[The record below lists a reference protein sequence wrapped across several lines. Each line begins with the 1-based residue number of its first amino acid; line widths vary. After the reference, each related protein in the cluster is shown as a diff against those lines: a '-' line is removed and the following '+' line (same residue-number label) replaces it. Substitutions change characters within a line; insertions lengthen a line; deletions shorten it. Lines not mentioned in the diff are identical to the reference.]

1 MSDPSRVVPWKAA
14 VFQAVETIVPKAHK
28 DRILNETY
36 LLVRDNEQKLMKYTV
51 NILHFI
57 YFIFLNLR

>member
-1 MSDPSRVVPWKAA
+1 VSDPSRVVPWKAA

-36 LLVRDNEQKLMKYTV
+36 LVRDNEQKLMKYTV
-51 NILHFI
+51 NILNFI
-57 YFIFLNLR
+57 FIFLN